1 MDIES
6 TLKKYIYDEILVGS
20 SDPLGNDDSLI
31 DSGIIDS
38 LSLLR
43 LMSFIE
49 KQFNIQIDDQEVVGD
64 NFQTIN
70 VMKSFIEG
78 KL

>member
-6 TLKKYIYDEILVGS
+6 TLKKYIHDEILVGS